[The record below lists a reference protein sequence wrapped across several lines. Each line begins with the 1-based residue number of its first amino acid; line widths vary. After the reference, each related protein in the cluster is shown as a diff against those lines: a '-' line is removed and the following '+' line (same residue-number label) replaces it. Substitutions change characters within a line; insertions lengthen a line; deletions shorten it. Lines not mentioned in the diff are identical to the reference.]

1 MEIGILKEDERV
13 EQRAALS
20 PAGVQSLTSAGNT
33 VYVQK
38 HAGSRA
44 LFSDEEYEHAG
55 ATVVY
60 SPEEIINRSQ
70 IVLKVSPP
78 TVTELQYFEKGQV
91 LFSFLHLAVS
101 QERLMKTL
109 LEKNI
114 AAVSYELIENSRG
127 ELAVL
132 QVMSEIAGQLS
143 MQVAAHYLQ
152 VRENGR
158 GILLGS
164 LPGVPPASVVVL
176 GAGTVGRTATRVA
189 LGMGATVTLIDHD
202 LSRLRDLEYL
212 FQWRISTA
220 VATPANIERAVR
232 HADVLVGA
240 ILLKGEKAPHV
251 VTEAMVKEMKV
262 GSVIID
268 VSIDQG
274 GCVETSRPT
283 RLDDPVFLRHGVVHY
298 CVPNMASS
306 VSRTA
311 TIALTNAVLP
321 YIRDVA
327 EMGIQRAIQEDPG
340 LAKGVCVFDG
350 NCTSLPIARA
360 LNLQSQDLAKLL
372 RTVPETMKN

>member
-13 EQRAALS
+13 EHRAALS
-20 PAGVQSLTSAGNT
+20 PAGVQSLTGLGNV

-38 HAGSRA
+38 QTGARS
-44 LFSDEEYEHAG
+44 LFSDEEYQNAG

-70 IVLKVSPP
+70 IVLKVAPP
-78 TVTELQYFEKGQV
+78 TIAELELFEKGQV

-101 QERLMKTL
+101 QEKLIKTL

-127 ELAVL
+127 ELSVL

-143 MQVAAHYLQ
+143 LQIAAHYLQ
-152 VRENGR
+152 GRENGR

-164 LPGVPPASVVVL
+164 LPGVPPASVVIL

-189 LGMGATVTLIDHD
+189 LGMGASVTMIDHD
-202 LSRLRDLEYL
+202 LSRLRDIEHL
-212 FQWRISTA
+212 FQWRISTV
-220 VATPANIERAVR
+220 VATPATIRRSIR
-232 HADVLVGA
+232 HADVLIGA

-251 VTEAMVKEMKV
+251 VTEAMVKEMKT

-274 GCVETSRPT
+274 GCIETSRPT
-283 RLDDPVFLRHGVVHY
+283 RMDDPVFVRHGVVHY

-306 VSRTA
+306 VARTA
-311 TIALTNAVLP
+311 TMALTNAVLP
-321 YIRDVA
+321 YVRDVA
-327 EMGIQRAIQEDPG
+327 EMGIEAAIQTDPG

-350 NCTSLPIARA
+350 SCTSLPIAKA
-360 LNLQSQDLAKLL
+360 LNLQSKDLGKLL
-372 RTVPETMKN
+372 RTISEPMKN